1 MAEVFTPSFFK
12 QGSTK
17 RQMTPSD
24 SSPEGPNLGP
34 SSEKSKTEVSNNLTK
49 RQRKRR
55 RTNAR
60 IAEYK
65 RSTQNED
72 EVGNEEDGLPSVA
85 ARLSWTEE
93 EEVKKKEKEKNETE
107 AKRNAGKNEK
117 VRDVNN
123 ESSTRKKKRTPL
135 GLDQQDAL
143 YKMKWLISDPN
154 SGVTNDALDK

>member
-1 MAEVFTPSFFK
+1 MVIIT
-12 QGSTK
+12 T
-17 RQMTPSD
+17 
-24 SSPEGPNLGP
+24 
-34 SSEKSKTEVSNNLTK
+34 VS
-49 RQRKRR
+49 
-55 RTNAR
+55 
-60 IAEYK
+60 
-65 RSTQNED
+65 
-72 EVGNEEDGLPSVA
+72 NEEDGLPSVA

-93 EEVKKKEKEKNETE
+93 EEVKKKKKESEEEVKRKEKEKNETE
-107 AKRNAGKNEK
+107 VKRNPGKNEK